1 MLKINYQN
9 DETGETAAA
18 NSFFLKPIWN
28 RKKKEKK
35 IKNLLRHYGLI
46 HPITHKLTYTT
57 HKRDKK
63 MTEVVQN
70 WSIFNIFYS
79 KRLESH
85 QITHKN
91 KNINYI
97 RHKKNKQKLFGDDQ
111 KSQ

>member
-1 MLKINYQN
+1 
-9 DETGETAAA
+9 
-18 NSFFLKPIWN
+18 
-28 RKKKEKK
+28 
-35 IKNLLRHYGLI
+35 
-46 HPITHKLTYTT
+46 
-57 HKRDKK
+57 

>member
-18 NSFFLKPIWN
+18 NSFFFLNQFEIK
-28 RKKKEKK
+28 KK

-46 HPITHKLTYTT
+46 HPITHKLAYTT
-57 HKRDKK
+57 HKKDKK

-91 KNINYI
+91 KKNLYFNINYI
-97 RHKKNKQKLFGDDQ
+97 KHKKK
-111 KSQ
+111 